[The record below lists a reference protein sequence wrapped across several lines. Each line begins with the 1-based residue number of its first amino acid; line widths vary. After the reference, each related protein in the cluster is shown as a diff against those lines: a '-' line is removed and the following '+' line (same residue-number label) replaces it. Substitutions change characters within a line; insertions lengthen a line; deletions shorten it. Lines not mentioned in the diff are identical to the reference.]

1 MPRPDVSDERIPQ
14 ILNAALK
21 VFNRKGIA
29 AARME
34 DIAREAKLSIGGVYW
49 YYKSKDE
56 VVLAIMDKV
65 IDEDVAVL
73 TSLLNEQGTVRE
85 RLLGYVRATAKEG
98 AEYMPLIYELYGEAL
113 RNTKVSKHIQKYF
126 KHYHDALTQIVQQG
140 IKSGEIRKVDA
151 GALAT
156 TLAAVYEGT
165 LELTLLDPQSVNAEQ
180 ALTRSIEFI
189 FDGISA

>member
-29 AARME
+29 TARME

-49 YYKSKDE
+49 YYKGKDE

-98 AEYMPLIYELYGEAL
+98 TEYMPLIYELYGEAL

>member
-21 VFNRKGIA
+21 VFNRKGLA

-49 YYKSKDE
+49 YYKGKDE
-56 VVLAIMDKV
+56 VVLAIVDKV

-85 RLLGYVRATAKEG
+85 RLLGYVREDRYITEG
-98 AEYMPLIYELYGEAL
+98 AVPAGV
-113 RNTKVSKHIQKYF
+113 KVGRRSHF
-126 KHYHDALTQIVQQG
+126 SLG
-140 IKSGEIRKVDA
+140 ILGVRGSSSAAARSSFPSRKACSLVIFS
-151 GALAT
+151 T
-156 TLAAVYEGT
+156 NR
-165 LELTLLDPQSVNAEQ
+165 SI
-180 ALTRSIEFI
+180 TRSI
-189 FDGISA
+189 S